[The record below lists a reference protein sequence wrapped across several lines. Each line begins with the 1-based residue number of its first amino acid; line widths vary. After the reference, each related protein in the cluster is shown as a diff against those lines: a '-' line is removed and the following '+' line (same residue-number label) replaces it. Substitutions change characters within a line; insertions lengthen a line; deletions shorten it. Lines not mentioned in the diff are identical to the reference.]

1 MVMKTEPTNTSM
13 PHREIWHEIHINAP
27 PKEVYQTVS
36 DVKKLA
42 RGCVKSLSLV
52 ETFTPV
58 CGLYQ
63 A

>member
-1 MVMKTEPTNTSM
+1 MMAIRQRKAL
-13 PHREIWHEIHINAP
+13 AP
-27 PKEVYQTVS
+27 
-36 DVKKLA
+36 A